1 MKQTDLKGWLI
12 VATVVPVLFI
22 STAIALFFAIHQY
35 INALN
40 ETKQQGKNIIEP
52 ISFAIN
58 EFMKSDEQD
67 KIRSIL
73 SQTQRKYSLNI
84 KSIAVYTR
92 DNRLYATS
100 NYHEDLAQLRVEPNH
115 NTFLTT
121 IVENQDDYI
130 IFRAP
135 IWNENNSD
143 IDPNR
148 KFAYVSLQITKNTLR
163 YKQQL
168 LLTSV
173 VLVLIIAIMLS
184 FTYSTIMAKQLS
196 RPIKH
201 IIDNI
206 NAIKRAQA
214 ISTSNSAPR
223 IKEVNSLEEGIYD
236 LAYELSESRE
246 ESEQNIEQ
254 ATSDLR
260 QTLEQ
265 IEIQN
270 VELDIAKRRALE
282 ANRVKSEFLANM
294 SHELR
299 TPLNGVIGFTRQ
311 LLKTPLSEHQI
322 DYLNTID
329 SSANNLLSIINDILD
344 FSKLEAG
351 RMTIEKVPFPLR
363 ENLDNTMALLAQVA
377 AEKGLELSVKVG
389 QSTPDNLVGD
399 PLRIKQVLTHLVG
412 NAIKFTESG
421 SVCIDVSTV
430 TIKRQLAE
438 LSISVTDTGIG
449 ISKEQQKLM
458 FQAFGQADS
467 SITRRYGGTGLGLI
481 ISQKLAR
488 EMGGDI
494 TLESELG
501 KGSRFV
507 FTFKN
512 GLNAIPLTNAL
523 PSSRLKLKTVLLLEP
538 FTHARS
544 ALIETLESWHMTP
557 VLINK
562 LSEIDDY
569 VEQQKRFDFALVS
582 NEGYQEDENAF
593 SFMVNQINK
602 CSRQCHIMTKYNEA
616 PLSQNIEKTV
626 FLLCKPISQNKLAQQ
641 LIEPSQVLEKQ
652 VHKLLNTN
660 KTLTISNF
668 KQEGAENSVNEHNSE
683 KPMILV
689 VDDNSANRKLL
700 KALLNDML
708 ESQIITAEDGEKA
721 LGFAQKHAFDLILMD
736 IQMPI
741 MDGLSACQAI
751 KSDSLNKQTPI
762 IAVTAHASQK
772 EKQRIM
778 KKGFVAYVTKPIDE
792 HNLSSI
798 LNDCIPSQKAR
809 CPSLS
814 SSLET
819 EPESSLNH
827 YDGLELN
834 HKDLNHKELSLI
846 DWPLSLNRASNKTEL
861 ALELLTMLIDS
872 FDESST
878 IINAALAKGDKNSLT
893 QCIHK
898 LHGACCYTGVPSMQ
912 KLSFDIESGLK
923 DKQTIAMLEPELFE
937 LIELLPQVKEQAL
950 KLIKAQTEANK

>member
-12 VATVVPVLFI
+12 FATVVPVLFI
-22 STAIALFFAIHQY
+22 STAIALFFTVNQY
-35 INALN
+35 TNSLN

-52 ISFAIN
+52 ISFAIY
-58 EFMKSDEQD
+58 EFMKNDEQD

-84 KSIAVYTR
+84 KSIAVYTK

-100 NYHEDLAQLRVEPNH
+100 NYHDALAQLRVEPNH

-121 IVENQDDYI
+121 TIEIQDEYI
-130 IFRAP
+130 IFRTP
-135 IWNENNSD
+135 IWNENSSD
-143 IDPNR
+143 IDSNR
-148 KFAYVSLQITKNTLR
+148 KFAYVSLQISKNALW

-168 LLTSV
+168 LLTTA
-173 VLVLIIAIMLS
+173 VLLLIIAMMIS
-184 FTYSTIMAKQLS
+184 FTFSSIMAKQIS
-196 RPIKH
+196 QPINN
-201 IIDNI
+201 IINNI

-214 ISTSNSAPR
+214 ISTSNSTPR
-223 IKEVNSLEEGIYD
+223 IKELNTLEDGVYD

-246 ESEQNIEQ
+246 ESDQNIEQ

-311 LLKTPLSEHQI
+311 LLKTPLTEHQI

-377 AEKGLELSVKVG
+377 AEKSLQLSVKVE

-399 PLRIKQVLTHLVG
+399 PLRIKQVLTNLVG

-430 TIKRQLAE
+430 TIKRQLVE

-501 KGSRFV
+501 KGTRFI

-512 GLNAIPLTNAL
+512 GLNAIPLTSTL
-523 PSSRLKLKTVLLLEP
+523 PSSQLKLKTVLLLEP

-544 ALIETLESWHMTP
+544 ALLETLESWHMAP
-557 VLINK
+557 ILVNK

-569 VEQQKRFDFALVS
+569 IKQQKRFDFALVS
-582 NEGYQEDENAF
+582 SEGYQDDENAF
-593 SFMVNQINK
+593 SHMINKINK
-602 CSRQCHIMTKYNEA
+602 CCRQCHIMTKYNTT
-616 PLSQNIEKTV
+616 PLSRHIEKTV
-626 FLLCKPISQNKLAQQ
+626 FLLHKPISQNKLAQQ
-641 LIEPSQVLEKQ
+641 LIEPSQVIEKERY
-652 VHKLLNTN
+652 KSLNTAKQLETN
-660 KTLTISNF
+660 DFKYKGADNTLHDD
-668 KQEGAENSVNEHNSE
+668 NED
-683 KPMILV
+683 KPLILV

-708 ESQIITAEDGEKA
+708 ESQITTAENGEEA
-721 LGFAQKHAFDLILMD
+721 LFFAQKQSFDLILMD

-741 MDGLSACQAI
+741 MDGLRACQAI

-792 HNLSSI
+792 HNLTLI
-798 LNDCIPSQKAR
+798 LNDYLPSQKAI
-809 CPSLS
+809 PPNSLA
-814 SSLET
+814 LQKNRQ
-819 EPESSLNH
+819 ESQSKDEHHL
-827 YDGLELN
+827 
-834 HKDLNHKELSLI
+834 DLNHDSLDLI
-846 DWPLSLNRASNKTEL
+846 DWPLSLNRSSNKEEL
-861 ALELLTMLIDS
+861 AVELLTMLIDS
-872 FDESST
+872 FDESSK
-878 IINAALAKGDKNSLT
+878 ILSDALSKGDKNSLIK
-893 QCIHK
+893 CIHK
-898 LHGACCYTGVPSMQ
+898 LHGASCYTGVSSIQ
-912 KLSFDIESGLK
+912 NLSSDIERGLK
-923 DKQTIAMLEPELFE
+923 DKQAIPMLEPELFE
-937 LIELLPQVKEQAL
+937 LIELLPKVKEQAQT
-950 KLIKAQTEANK
+950 LIKAQAKAKK